1 MDTNMCD
8 ITLLTSTKNLQDN
21 GAPLSRAYAHVSR
34 QPAAPAPCNF
44 VNGISYMTL
53 LIGIFVRCVS
63 ALQKKSTFLLN
74 GRSRNIGKSST
85 LWWRWVI
92 IIKGSHSGIGTIYI
106 PSLIQWSVVSYN
118 INDKTIVYAPVYMLY
133 LPQNI
138 QHNGTI
144 CMGTCF
150 LQVSNGGGS
159 IIECTT
165 CAGIYELKCIQIL

>member
-1 MDTNMCD
+1 MVHSFDLSSSLQASSRSKMWD
-8 ITLLTSTKNLQDN
+8 DHTSVELPLQLSSTC
-21 GAPLSRAYAHVSR
+21 GASAL
-34 QPAAPAPCNF
+34 NF

-92 IIKGSHSGIGTIYI
+92 IIKGSHSGISTIYI

-118 INDKTIVYAPVYMLY
+118 INDKTIVYPPVYMLY

-138 QHNGTI
+138 QQMVRSAWGHVFCKYLMVVG
-144 CMGTCF
+144 
-150 LQVSNGGGS
+150 Q
-159 IIECTT
+159 
-165 CAGIYELKCIQIL
+165 